1 MGGIKVGRKGSI
13 LTARLVAT
21 TTKLGYIADGMQPG
35 LNLQVTRGVSGIV
48 KSWVFRYTS
57 PATRRRREMGLGPI
71 TVRSLADARE
81 HVAKL
86 RLVVLN
92 GQDPVDAREA
102 ERRDLELSRAKQVTF
117 KDAATQCI
125 ATKEHEWK
133 SDKHRKQWTSSLE
146 TYAYPVIG
154 KMPVSDIGTEDV
166 LRVLEPIWTTKTET
180 ATRVRQRIENVLD
193 WCKARKLLLGDNPA
207 SLKGGLGQLLPKA
220 SKIARVNHHAALPY
234 QRVHEFVRA
243 LRNKRGI
250 SPKALEFLI
259 LTAAR
264 SGEVLGAKWDEID
277 MTTNVWTIPGQRMK
291 AGKEHRIPLSDRARA
306 IIDALHAQRTG
317 DFIFPGP
324 SGEAGLS
331 NAALLAVMKGM
342 PDYAGYVPHGMRS
355 TFRDWAAETTNF
367 SNETLELALAHTIKN
382 QAEAAYRR
390 GDQLAKRV
398 KLMQLW
404 QQYIESI
411 GQPGNLVSLKKLTA

>member
-102 ERRDLELSRAKQVTF
+102 ERRDLELSRAKQLTF

-133 SDKHRKQWTSSLE
+133 NDKHRKQWTSSLE

-193 WCKARKLLLGDNPA
+193 WCKARKLLVGDNPA

-220 SKIARVNHHAALPY
+220 SKIARVTHHAALPY
-234 QRVHEFVRA
+234 QRIHEFVQA

-277 MTTNVWTIPGQRMK
+277 MTTNVWTIPGERMK
-291 AGKEHRIPLSDRARA
+291 AGKEHRIPLCDRARS
-306 IIDALHAQRTG
+306 IIDVLHAQRTG

-324 SGEAGLS
+324 TGEAGLS

-342 PDYAGYVPHGMRS
+342 PEYAGYVPHGMRS

-398 KLMQLW
+398 RLMQRW
-404 QQYIESI
+404 QTYIDMSPAKSTVHQI
-411 GQPGNLVSLKKLTA
+411 GV